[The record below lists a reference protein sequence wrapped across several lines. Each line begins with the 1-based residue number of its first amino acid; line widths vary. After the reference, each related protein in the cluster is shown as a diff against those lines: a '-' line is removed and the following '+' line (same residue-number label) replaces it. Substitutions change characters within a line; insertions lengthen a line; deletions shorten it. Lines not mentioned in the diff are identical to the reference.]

1 MRLPEPGDLKP
12 ISGSFQ
18 PLPARQASM
27 VMNAVLEIGG
37 GVVVADANSA
47 RNPGAVPVN
56 TIGPRIDLGE
66 LRRRRAARKAAL
78 ENDRK
83 GRRGA
88 EPLPDTATPGRAA
101 AEAEPAALPLT
112 LQQAQAVQEA

>member
-1 MRLPEPGDLKP
+1 
-12 ISGSFQ
+12 
-18 PLPARQASM
+18 
-27 VMNAVLEIGG
+27 
-37 GVVVADANSA
+37 
-47 RNPGAVPVN
+47 N

-112 LQQAQAVQEA
+112 LQQAQAVQEAQPVQRLDAEAVGWEPPSWDEIVRTHSQRVYRLAYRLTGNQHDAEDLTQEVF